1 MSLPPT
7 SPRPSLIDDC
17 NLLYLPS
24 LFVKVKSGLP
34 HDEAG
39 VTTLK
44 VVIIKH
50 EIDEALQAGWGG
62 REGGGWKHDLGI
74 SQCSNFID
82 VCKFLAEVVLAAA
95 HARANT
101 HTYTPV
107 GPADQAD

>member
-1 MSLPPT
+1 MSSPPT

-44 VVIIKH
+44 VVIIKY
-50 EIDEALQAGWGG
+50 EIDEACRLAGEGG
-62 REGGGWKHDLGI
+62 REEDGSSDLGI

-82 VCKFLAEVVLAAA
+82 VC
-95 HARANT
+95 NSS
-101 HTYTPV
+101 
-107 GPADQAD
+107 

>member
-17 NLLYLPS
+17 NLLYLSS

-62 REGGGWKHDLGI
+62 REGGREEDGSSDLGI

-82 VCKFLAEVVLAAA
+82 VC
-95 HARANT
+95 NSS
-101 HTYTPV
+101 
-107 GPADQAD
+107 